1 MANIHVLDEKTI
13 NKIAAGE
20 VVERPQSVVKE
31 LVENAV
37 DAGATSLEV
46 EIAEGGSTYIRVTD
60 NGQGMT
66 EEDARLAIL
75 RHATSKIRY
84 VEDLFD
90 ISSLGFRG
98 EALASISAVS
108 HFVLTTRL
116 RGAALGTRVMV
127 DGGVLSDCSPCG
139 TAEGTTI
146 EVKDLFYNTPARKKF
161 LKTNRTEGARIL
173 DMLGKL
179 AISHAEIAFKVV
191 VDGKVSLVTPGN
203 GSLSDTVGAL
213 YGMHVVKDIFPVHY
227 ENDNVIVEGVVGKP
241 SLLKSSRTWQ
251 TIIVNQRVVSDKV
264 AFKALDNAYH
274 ALLPKGGYP
283 LAILRIV
290 VPPDMVDINVHPR
303 KSEVKFAD
311 DKVIFSAVYRAVL
324 NGLENKQE
332 ALGIATDIRGDVPS
346 VRNLPPEE
354 HFKGLAAKESSN
366 RSSYSSS
373 PNWREE
379 RSSLSTLSERKWE
392 EKREEARE
400 LLRRI
405 QEEEYRPPVQPKLEQ
420 ERIAFS
426 NEEWQQSETSI
437 SAKNESIEEPVAEEM
452 GTRHARQFVPLGQV
466 AECYILAKQEDDLF
480 IIDQHAA
487 HERIRYDRLCKSHDN
502 IPSQELLIPLIG
514 NATPEELAMVEEEEE
529 LFLNLGFTVALGGPK
544 QYRVDAIP
552 ADIVESKGE
561 EILRFIFEQLLEGA
575 KPTPAQLRHEM
586 LAYASCRGAIKAGH
600 ILNLYQMSVLI
611 DELFQTEKPYVCPH
625 GRPTMIRFT
634 PEELAKLFLRT

>member
-37 DAGATSLEV
+37 DAGATSIEV
-46 EIAEGGSTYIRVTD
+46 EIAEGGTTYIRVTD

-75 RHATSKIRY
+75 RHATSKIRQ

-116 RGAALGTRVMV
+116 RGTELGTRVQV
-127 DGGVLSDCSPCG
+127 EGGAFIDCSPYG

-146 EVKDLFYNTPARKKF
+146 EVKDLFFNTPARKKF

-179 AISHAEIAFKVV
+179 AISHSQIAFKVV
-191 VDGKVSLVTPGN
+191 VDGKVSMVTPGN
-203 GSLSDTVGAL
+203 GNVSDTVGAL

-227 ENDNVIVEGVVGKP
+227 EGEQVVVEGVVGKP

-283 LAILRIV
+283 LAVLRIV

-303 KSEVKFAD
+303 KSEVKFSD
-311 DKVIFSAVYRAVL
+311 DKVIYSAVYRAVL
-324 NGLENKQE
+324 SGLENKHDT
-332 ALGIATDIRGDVPS
+332 LGIATDIRGDVPS
-346 VRNLPPEE
+346 VRNLPSEE
-354 HFKGLAAKESSN
+354 VFRTSISK
-366 RSSYSSS
+366 
-373 PNWREE
+373 EE
-379 RSSLSTLSERKWE
+379 RPAYAPYPKEERPSLTDMPLSKWE
-392 EKREEARE
+392 EKREAGKE

-405 QEEEYRPPVQPKLEQ
+405 QEDEYRPPVQPKLEQ
-420 ERIAFS
+420 ESIPFAP
-426 NEEWQQSETSI
+426 EELVSVTTS
-437 SAKNESIEEPVAEEM
+437 SPVEEEITPQEM
-452 GTRHARQFVPLGQV
+452 GTRHVRQFVPLGQV
-466 AECYILAKQEDDLF
+466 ADCYIIAKQEDDLF

-487 HERIRYDRLCKSHDN
+487 HERIRYDKLCKSHDN
-502 IPSQELLIPLIG
+502 IPSQELLIPVIR
-514 NATPEELAMVEEEEE
+514 NATPEELALVEEEEDT
-529 LFLNLGFTVALGGPK
+529 FLGLGFVVSLGGPS

-561 EILRFIFEQLLEGA
+561 EILRFIFDELLKGA

-600 ILNLYQMSVLI
+600 TLNLYQMSVLI

-625 GRPTMIRFT
+625 GRPTIIRFT